1 MYAKEGVGGILIS
14 DWFTDWFKGG
24 GVGVCEIRI
33 QTDNLRSTTTSSS
46 IHKH

>member
-24 GVGVCEIRI
+24 GWGCVKYEFKRI
-33 QTDNLRSTTTSSS
+33 T
-46 IHKH
+46 